1 MSTVYRR
8 ILVPVDGSSTA
19 ARGLSEAL
27 RLAKDRRARIRLVHV
42 VDETMI
48 LGTAEAGVDMGPL
61 LASLAK
67 TGRAVLERARR
78 KVEKSGVQVETAIYE
93 SVGAAAADAILRDA
107 RKWRADIIVA
117 GTHGR
122 RGVRRL
128 VLGSDA
134 EQIVR
139 LSPVPV
145 LLVRGPAGRS

>member
-1 MSTVYRR
+1 MYRR
-8 ILVPVDGSSTA
+8 ILVPVDGSATA
-19 ARGLSEAL
+19 ARGLREAL
-27 RLAKDRRARIRLVHV
+27 RLAKDQHALIRLVHV

-61 LASLAK
+61 LAGLAK
-67 TGRAVLERARR
+67 NGRALLQRARR
-78 KVEKSGVQVETAIYE
+78 KAEKSGFRVETALYE

-107 RKWRADIIVA
+107 KKWRADIIVA

-145 LLVRGPAGRS
+145 LLVRGPGARS

>member
-27 RLAKDRRARIRLVHV
+27 RLAKDQRARIRLVHV

-93 SVGAAAADAILRDA
+93 SVGAAAAQAILRDA
-107 RKWRADIIVA
+107 RRWRADIIVA